1 MIPQA
6 APRRPAVFNWSAVSS
21 DEARVAEAHLLL
33 SCPSDAPC
41 ASEAGDSELD
51 RKPRRA
57 RRRLDIVDGAY
68 AYQREAI
75 INDAPA
81 PVHPAGAVISRA
93 MVAGNE
99 TGAAAPLQRQSW
111 RQ

>member
-1 MIPQA
+1 
-6 APRRPAVFNWSAVSS
+6 
-21 DEARVAEAHLLL
+21 
-33 SCPSDAPC
+33 
-41 ASEAGDSELD
+41 
-51 RKPRRA
+51 
-57 RRRLDIVDGAY
+57 VDGAY